1 MMFFFQNLITG
12 IMVGFIYA
20 TLALGF
26 VVLYKSTGIF
36 NFAQGALV
44 ALSAYVCWSLM
55 VRVGLYIWLSI
66 ILTLMICFS
75 LGLLLEYFPIR
86 SLAKRVGGHS
96 FVLILSTFML
106 LIFFTS
112 LVVLIWGGVWQTFPR
127 LVPSEPIMISKLVI
141 SQEHCWSSVVCAIL
155 LAIFV
160 LLFRYTRLGLL
171 MRGTANDLNIARSL
185 GVRVNH
191 IIAISWGISSVICGI
206 GGIILGAITVVN
218 LTLSDIGLTALPAAI
233 VGGMNSIP
241 GAIVGGL
248 IMGVALNIFEAYIG
262 SGFGIIG
269 SYIIMMAVLLIRP
282 WGIFGSE
289 RIERV

>member
-1 MMFFFQNLITG
+1 MIFFFQNLITG

-20 TLALGF
+20 ILALGF

-44 ALSAYVCWSLM
+44 VLGAYVCWSLM
-55 VRVGLYIWLSI
+55 LQAGLYIWLSV
-66 ILTLMICFS
+66 ILTLVICFS

-86 SLAKRVGGHS
+86 ILAKKVGGHS
-96 FVLILSTFML
+96 FVIILSTLML
-106 LIFFTS
+106 LVFFTS
-112 LVVLIWGGVWQTFPR
+112 LVVLVWGGVWQTFPR
-127 LVPSEPIMISKLVI
+127 FFPSKPITISKLVI
-141 SQEHCWSSVVCAIL
+141 SQEHCWSSVICTIL

-160 LLFRYTRLGLL
+160 ILFQYTRLGLL
-171 MRGTANDLNIARSL
+171 MRATANDLKTTRSL
-185 GVRVNH
+185 GVKVNH
-191 IIAISWGISSVICGI
+191 IIAISWGLSSVICGI
-206 GGIILGAITVVN
+206 GGILLGVITVVN

-241 GAIVGGL
+241 GAIVGGI
-248 IMGVALNIFEAYIG
+248 IMGVASNIFEAYIG

>member
-1 MMFFFQNLITG
+1 
-12 IMVGFIYA
+12 MVGLIYA
-20 TLALGF
+20 ILALGF

-36 NFAQGALV
+36 NFTQGALV
-44 ALSAYVCWSLM
+44 VLSAYISWSFM
-55 VRVGLYIWLSI
+55 VPVGLYIWLSI
-66 ILTLMICFS
+66 VLTLMICFG
-75 LGLLLEYFPIR
+75 LGLVLEYFPIR
-86 SLAKRVGGHS
+86 PLTRRAAGHS
-96 FVLILSTFML
+96 FVVVISTFML

-127 LVPSEPIMISKLVI
+127 FFPSEPIRISKLVI
-141 SQEHCWSSVVCAIL
+141 SQEHCWSSTICALL

-160 LLFRYTRLGLL
+160 VLFRYTKLGLL
-171 MRGTANDLNIARSL
+171 MRATANDLNIARSL

-191 IIAISWGISSVICGI
+191 IVAVSWGISSVICGI
-206 GGIILGAITVVN
+206 GGILLGAITVVN
-218 LTLSDIGLTALPAAI
+218 LTLSDIGLAALPAAI
-233 VGGMNSIP
+233 LGGMDSVP
-241 GAIVGGL
+241 GAIAGGI

-282 WGIFGSE
+282 WGILGSE

>member
-1 MMFFFQNLITG
+1 MIFFLQNLITG

-44 ALSAYVCWSLM
+44 ALSAYICWSLM
-55 VRVGLYIWLSI
+55 SVAGLYSWLSI
-66 ILTLMICFS
+66 LLTLMICFC
-75 LGLLLEYFPIR
+75 LGLVLEYFLIR

-96 FVLILSTFML
+96 FVLILLTFML

-127 LVPSEPIMISKLVI
+127 FFPSRPITLWRLVI
-141 SQEHCWSSVVCAIL
+141 SQEHCWSSILCATL
-155 LAIFV
+155 LAVFV
-160 LLFRYTRLGLL
+160 LLFQYTKLGLL
-171 MRGTANDLNIARSL
+171 MRGTANDLKITRSL
-185 GVRVNH
+185 GVRVNY

-206 GGIILGAITVVN
+206 GGIVLGTITAVN
-218 LTLSDIGLTALPAAI
+218 LSLSDIGLAALPAAI

-248 IMGVALNIFEAYIG
+248 IMGAALSLFDAYIG